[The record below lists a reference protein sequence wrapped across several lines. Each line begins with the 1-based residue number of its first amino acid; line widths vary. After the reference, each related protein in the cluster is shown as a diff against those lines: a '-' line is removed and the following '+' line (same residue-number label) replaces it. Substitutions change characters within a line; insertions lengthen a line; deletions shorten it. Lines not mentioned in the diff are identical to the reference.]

1 MDRVVEIFEAMIS
14 KIIDYHS
21 IGHLR
26 YLVERARNVVVTCHL
41 SPDGDAI
48 GSSLGLCKL
57 LRNMG
62 KRADVV
68 LPDQVPRQLTFIT
81 LEDVQPVTYSVNRI
95 KSQSLLERA
104 SLVIC
109 LDFNSLKRIDKLG
122 PVVAGVRADK
132 VMIDHHEDPDL
143 EGLKVAISHPEAS
156 STCELVYRV
165 AMQAGW
171 LRYVDRFVARCL
183 YLGMMT
189 DTGNFAYDNADD
201 PEVFEIVAALMRH
214 GIDRHELHKRAID
227 NYHVS
232 AIRLQ
237 GYALH
242 ERMRVDMERG
252 AALITLDKEELE
264 RFGYQRGDTEALVN
278 RPLSDPSIRWSTF
291 MREDAEHIKV
301 SMRAEG
307 DFRVDEMC
315 ARYFH
320 GGGHIHAAGGE
331 FCGTMAEAVA
341 VYEEILAGVAPLATV
356 EENENQS
363 ITNEDNKNN
372 ED

>member
-1 MDRVVEIFEAMIS
+1 MIS
-14 KIIDYHS
+14 KIVDYHS
-21 IGHLR
+21 IGHLK
-26 YLVERARNVVVTCHL
+26 YLVERAKSIVVTCHL

-48 GSSLGLCKL
+48 GSALGLCAL

-62 KRADVV
+62 RRADVV

-81 LEDVQPVTYSVNRI
+81 REEVQPVTYSVNRI
-95 KSQSLLERA
+95 KAQSLIDRA
-104 SLVIC
+104 FLIIC
-109 LDFNSLKRIDKLG
+109 LDFNSLKRLDKLG
-122 PVVAGVRADK
+122 PVVESARADK
-132 VMIDHHEDPDL
+132 VVIDHHENPEI
-143 EGLKVAISHPEAS
+143 EGTKVMISHPEAS

-171 LRYVDRFVARCL
+171 LRFLDRFAARCL

-227 NYHVS
+227 NFHVN
-232 AIRLQ
+232 ALRLQ
-237 GYALH
+237 GYAIH
-242 ERMRVDMERG
+242 EKMRVDMERG
-252 AALITLDKEELE
+252 AALITLDSAELE

-278 RPLSDPSIRWSTF
+278 RPLSDAAIRWSTF
-291 MREDAEHIKV
+291 MREDADHIKV

-315 ARYFH
+315 ARHFN
-320 GGGHIHAAGGE
+320 GGGHVHAAGGE
-331 FCGTMAEAVA
+331 FYGTMAEAVA
-341 VYEEILAGVAPLATV
+341 VYDEILATV
-356 EENENQS
+356 EPIAPQNENENKT
-363 ITNEDNKNN
+363 TNIEDNKNDEN
-372 ED
+372 